1 MTHKEKL
8 VEFEKNLDNL
18 GIDFVKFITTE
29 QVFSK
34 IRENII
40 NSIKTELVKYDL
52 NYDNPG
58 LGFEKYYLG
67 DSSSPLL
74 KIIIRRTPEGK
85 FLKTDS
91 SINVEFSIQKF
102 KLKKKLFGVKKNH
115 YDGYL
120 NFNLLG
126 FINWIQNK
134 YRIFGDDDEYEGYPD
149 NLLKDIWF
157 SYYLENENKLN
168 LNSSLLIDLNKII
181 FSFINEMNKIIS
193 DFSNK

>member
-1 MTHKEKL
+1 MIHKEKL
-8 VEFEKNLDNL
+8 IEFEKNLDNL
-18 GIDFVKFITTE
+18 GIDFVKFITTK

-40 NSIKTELVKYDL
+40 NSIKTELVEYDL

-85 FLKTDS
+85 FLKTNS

-102 KLKKKLFGVKKNH
+102 KLKKNLFGVKKNH

-181 FSFINEMNKIIS
+181 FSFINQMNKIIS

>member
-8 VEFEKNLDNL
+8 IEFEKNLDNL